1 MSMMQGKKWKLW
13 LLLAPLTTVALAQPQ
28 YGTKPVAT
36 LDLTLEQA
44 IDIALEEN
52 PTIHVADQEV
62 ELKKIANTEAW
73 QALLPEVSATASLE
87 HTLLA
92 AEMNLGGNKF
102 KMGQDNTNTAAAS
115 ATLSL
120 PLFVP
125 GVYQNMKLTKKDIEL
140 ALEQARE
147 SRLDLINQVTKAYYN
162 ALLSQDS
169 RDVMEESY
177 KISKE
182 NYDVVKAKYD
192 VGSVS
197 EYDALTAEVQMRSIH
212 SSLISTETSLKIAKL
227 QLLVLMG
234 VTENVDVHINDRLEN
249 YEDGQT
255 LPVIDSEEGSLQNN
269 TTMRQFELNRDI
281 LERTLKMNRTNFMPT
296 LSFSL
301 TGQYQSLYN
310 TNWELWSY
318 DYSPSA
324 SFGFTISIPI
334 FTASN
339 WTTIKKTKVQLAE
352 LEENRV
358 NTERQLAMSVESYR
372 QNMAA
377 SIAQTASNKEA
388 VRQADK
394 AVTIAAKRYE
404 VGKGT
409 ILELNQSELSLTEAK
424 LTYNQSIYDYLTN
437 LADLEYALG
446 RETYLQ

>member
-1 MSMMQGKKWKLW
+1 MKHIRQW
-13 LLLAPLTTVALAQPQ
+13 LALLVAPIAASAVAQTTPENHGQ
-28 YGTKPVAT
+28 
-36 LDLTLEQA
+36 LDITLEQA
-44 IDIALEEN
+44 IDIALAEN

-62 ELKKIANTEAW
+62 QLKQIAHTEAW
-73 QALLPEVSATASLE
+73 QALLPELTATASLD

-102 KMGQDNTNTAAAS
+102 KMGQDNTNTAALS
-115 ATLSL
+115 GTLSL
-120 PLFVP
+120 PLFAP
-125 GVYQNMKLTKKDIEL
+125 AVYQNMRLTKKDIEL

-147 SRLDLINQVTKAYYN
+147 SRLDLINQVTKAYYA
-162 ALLSQDS
+162 ALLAQDS

-177 KISKE
+177 AISKE
-182 NYDVVKAKYD
+182 NYDVVHARYN

-197 EYDALTAEVQMRSIH
+197 EYDDLTAEVQVRSIH
-212 SSLISTETSLKIAKL
+212 SSLISTEASLKIAYL

-234 VTENVDVHINDRLEN
+234 VTEPVDLHINDNLAN
-249 YEDGQT
+249 YEEGQA
-255 LPVIDSEEGSLQNN
+255 LPQMTADEAALTDN
-269 TTMRQFELNRDI
+269 TTMRQFDLNRQL
-281 LERTLKMNRTNFMPT
+281 LERTLKVNRTNFMPT

-310 TNWELWSY
+310 TNWSLWDY

-324 SFGFTISIPI
+324 SFGFTLSIPL

-339 WTTIKKTKVQLAE
+339 WTTLKKTKLQIAE
-352 LEENRV
+352 LEENRT
-358 NTERQLAMSVESYR
+358 NTQRQLAMSVESYR

-377 SIAQTASNKEA
+377 SIAQTASNREA